1 MVGEP
6 GPEGCLPPCLVPSDK
21 EPSQVSSSIVLG
33 QAVFHQRSPVRVNH
47 CCVAFHHSDEPSPE
61 LSQGGRSEHLGLHR
75 RPGSVELEQFRA
87 PVCQNHVGSGETGAD
102 REPGEV
108 LSFSRLIARLAGD
121 SLGQQEGHL
130 VPQSPHPGEDCLPSP
145 NLIPSP
151 KERETAAGSAVLSDS
166 LCCSGKPPG
175 LPLMHHS
182 ANLAL
187 FNHAVDRDQKVKVHP
202 LLLAS
207 LKPWL
212 RVQDLLKPEKFF
224 TSQSSV
230 QCWTDASLGGWGEEC
245 ENQDAEF
252 DSYSS
257 EDTES
262 DADMYVEDFEG
273 F

>member
-1 MVGEP
+1 MGYIDD
-6 GPEGCLPPCLVPSDK
+6 LVLWNSSSSELQFQSVRTMSVLERLGLTVNLVKSCPS
-21 EPSQVSSSIVLG
+21 PVSSLAWLGIVWDSRKGTWCPNPPILEKI
-33 QAVFHQRSPVRVNH
+33 ASRALTLSLAQRSARQQREAL
-47 CCVAFHHSDEPSPE
+47 CC
-61 LSQGGRSEHLGLHR
+61 
-75 RPGSVELEQFRA
+75 
-87 PVCQNHVGSGETGAD
+87 
-102 REPGEV
+102 
-108 LSFSRLIARLAGD
+108 LIAF
-121 SLGQQEGHL
+121 
-130 VPQSPHPGEDCLPSP
+130 
-145 NLIPSP
+145 
-151 KERETAAGSAVLSDS
+151 AAQVNRRAYHY
-166 LCCSGKPPG
+166 
-175 LPLMHHS
+175 MHHS

-212 RVQDLLKPEKFF
+212 RVQDWLKPEKFF

-257 EDTES
+257 EGTES